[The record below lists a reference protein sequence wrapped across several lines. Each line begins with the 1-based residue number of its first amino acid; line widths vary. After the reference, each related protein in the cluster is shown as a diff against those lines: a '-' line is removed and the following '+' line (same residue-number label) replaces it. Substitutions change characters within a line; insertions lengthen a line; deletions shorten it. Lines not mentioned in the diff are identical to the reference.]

1 MYALV
6 SGFCVAGNSIVGTRQ
21 AHTVYGTPA
30 TATAAKEAPK
40 GNVKLRGAGAI
51 RHWIDDSQPSRA
63 PQGHAGL
70 VG

>member
-30 TATAAKEAPK
+30 AAAKETPK
-40 GNVKLRGAGAI
+40 GNAKLRGARAI
-51 RHWIDDSQPSRA
+51 RYWIDDSQPSRA
-63 PQGHAGL
+63 PQGHAG
-70 VG
+70 VAG

>member
-21 AHTVYGTPA
+21 AHTVCGTPA
-30 TATAAKEAPK
+30 ADAKETPK
-40 GNVKLRGAGAI
+40 GNAKLRGAGAI

-70 VG
+70 AG